1 MLHSWCVMLWC
12 PRISILCL
20 HFLFHT
26 SLLPPCLSP
35 SFLRSVLP
43 SFLPNFLHTSNSLS
57 LFPILPFSLPLPLS
71 FPRSL
76 SPSRLPPSSDHY
88 TVEVPLPRLAFQML
102 PHEIKEGKALQVYP
116 VLFNVGINEQQT
128 IADRYR
134 NTFVFYG
141 RIISSTLVTNVHLFS
156 HWHQFMIKWHFDW
169 SRSSVNQPLPIP
181 QFLLLHTMGEKTF
194 VLDEMMMSIESFP
207 IMLPRSLSPV

>member
-12 PRISILCL
+12 PRISNLCL

-134 NTFVFYG
+134 NTFLFYR
-141 RIISSTLVTNVHLFS
+141 RIKSSTLVTNVHLFS
-156 HWHQFMIKWHFDW
+156 YSWLSDILTKVEVQ
-169 SRSSVNQPLPIP
+169 STSLY
-181 QFLLLHTMGEKTF
+181 
-194 VLDEMMMSIESFP
+194 
-207 IMLPRSLSPV
+207 RSLSFFCYTLWERKHLFWMRWCCL